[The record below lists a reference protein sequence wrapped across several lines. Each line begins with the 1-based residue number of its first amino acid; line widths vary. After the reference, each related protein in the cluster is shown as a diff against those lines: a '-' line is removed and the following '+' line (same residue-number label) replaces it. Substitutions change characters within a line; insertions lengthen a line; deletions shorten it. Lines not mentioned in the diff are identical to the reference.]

1 MISLS
6 QYKMRELV
14 EAVRTTNQVSGYT
27 HCFYRYP
34 ARFSPLFARKAIEVF
49 TKPGDMVLD
58 PFMGGGTTLVEARV
72 SGRIALGLDI
82 NELAVFVA
90 RIKTSVLSHADVVA
104 VNDWAEGIRDHIN
117 LSPVANSR
125 NEYLEEPYMRHM
137 QSSQTWRLRRL
148 IESGLNSLQQLRSRR
163 QQDLVRCALLATG
176 QWALDCRRKLPSTS
190 DFRHYLQSR
199 IETMLIGATQFARAA
214 RRSDRAFPASG
225 LRRTL
230 CINRP
235 ASKIEDVQQLH
246 SYPAPSL
253 ILTSPPYPGVHVLYH
268 RWQIQSRR
276 ETGLPYWI
284 ANCQDGTGSSY
295 YTFGDRKQHGL
306 TKYFEV
312 AKESFSSIR
321 SFCDSRTIVAQL
333 VAFSDPTWQLPRYL
347 RMMEKSGFTQISEP
361 LTPDDSDPLICRRV
375 PNRKW
380 YAAAK
385 GDTPSSNEILLIHR
399 PTANH

>member
-6 QYKMRELV
+6 QSEIRELV

-49 TKPGDMVLD
+49 TNPGDLVLD
-58 PFMGGGTTLVEARV
+58 PFMGGGTTLVEARA
-72 SGRIALGLDI
+72 SGRIAVGLDI

-90 RIKTSVLSHADVVA
+90 RTKTSLLSHADVTA
-104 VNDWAEGIRDHIN
+104 VNDWAEGLRDHIN
-117 LSPVANSR
+117 LSPVVNYR
-125 NEYLEEPYMRHM
+125 DEYVEEPYLRHM
-137 QSSQTWRLRRL
+137 QDNQTWRLRRL
-148 IESGLNSLQQLRSRR
+148 FESGLNSLQQIRSRR

-190 DFRHYLQSR
+190 EFRTYLLRR
-199 IETMLIGATQFARAA
+199 IETMLIGASQFARAA
-214 RRSDRAFPASG
+214 RQSDRGFPASG
-225 LRRTL
+225 LQRTL

-312 AKESFSSIR
+312 AEESFLSVR
-321 SFCDSRTIVAQL
+321 NLCDSRTIVAQL
-333 VAFSDPTWQLPRYL
+333 VAFSDPTWQLPEYL
-347 RMMEKSGFTQISEP
+347 RMMEMSGFTQISEP
-361 LTPDDSDPLICRRV
+361 LTPDDTDPLIRRRV

-380 YAAAK
+380 YAAAR
-385 GDTPSSNEILLIHR
+385 GNTPSSNEVLLIHR
-399 PTANH
+399 PSTDR